1 MEGKPSNFIG
11 YVGTQAD
18 KTNEAIDVFYELIK
32 NMPEKPER
40 IEMVKPYL
48 IQKLSTDQPGFR
60 DLSQKIESWKL
71 KGYTEDPAKLKSK
84 MYEQLEFESIIQFYI
99 ENIQNIP
106 IVIAIV
112 GNEKQIDLKRIEAY
126 GKIVKIKEKDLF
138 LK

>member
-1 MEGKPSNFIG
+1 
-11 YVGTQAD
+11 
-18 KTNEAIDVFYELIK
+18 
-32 NMPEKPER
+32 
-40 IEMVKPYL
+40 
-48 IQKLSTDQPGFR
+48 
-60 DLSQKIESWKL
+60 
-71 KGYTEDPAKLKSK
+71 